1 MKSKNKIIIPIFWLL
16 SLTDFVANTYNI
28 SMLAMIVK
36 PLLIPCLLYLF
47 LIETNFSKVNNSRLL
62 ILGLIFCWLG
72 DVLLMFEYK
81 DPIFFI
87 LGLAGFLTGHIFYI
101 LYFSKLSAVPQ
112 KLKEKK
118 MMMLLPVLLYVLLL
132 LYILYPSLGDLK
144 IPVIVYAIVLTSML
158 SMALWQSQKIDSSIA
173 KLFIAGAISF
183 VLSDSLLALNK
194 FYHPFKA
201 AGFLIMFTYCLAQ
214 YLIVL
219 GGIKIFRKN
228 SS

>member
-1 MKSKNKIIIPIFWLL
+1 MENKSKIIISIFWLL
-16 SLTDFVANTYNI
+16 GLTDFVANTYSI
-28 SMLAMIVK
+28 SMLAMVVK

-47 LIETNFSKVNNSRLL
+47 LTETNFAKAHNSRLL
-62 ILGLIFCWLG
+62 IVGLIFCWLG

-81 DPIFFI
+81 DSIFFI
-87 LGLAGFLTGHIFYI
+87 LGLAGFLIGHIFYI
-101 LYFSKLSAVPQ
+101 LYFSKLSVVPQ

-144 IPVIVYAIVLTSML
+144 IPVIVYAIVLASML
-158 SMALWQSQKIDSSIA
+158 SMALWQSQKIDSAIA
-173 KLFIAGAISF
+173 RLFIAGAISF

-194 FYHPFKA
+194 FSHPFIS

-219 GGIKIFRKN
+219 GGIKIFRKIN
-228 SS
+228 S

>member
-1 MKSKNKIIIPIFWLL
+1 MKSKNKIFISIFWLL

-36 PLLIPCLLYLF
+36 PLLMPCLMYLF
-47 LIETNFSKVNNSRLL
+47 LIETNFAKVNNSRLL

-87 LGLAGFLTGHIFYI
+87 LGLAGFLIGHIFYI
-101 LYFSKLSAVPQ
+101 LYFSKQSAVPQ

-144 IPVIVYAIVLTSML
+144 IPVIVYAIVLASML
-158 SMALWQSQKIDSSIA
+158 SMALWQSQKIDSAIA
-173 KLFIAGAISF
+173 RLFIAGAISF

-194 FYHPFKA
+194 FSHPFSS

-219 GGIKIFRKN
+219 GGIKIFRKIN
-228 SS
+228 S

>member
-1 MKSKNKIIIPIFWLL
+1 MKNNIIIAIFWLL
-16 SLTDFVANTYNI
+16 CLTDFVANTFNFTA
-28 SMLAMIVK
+28 LAFLIK
-36 PLLIPCLLYLF
+36 PLLMPCLLFLF
-47 LIETNFSKVNNSRLL
+47 FKETNLASGTGSRLL
-62 ILGLIFCWLG
+62 VVGLIFCWLG
-72 DVLLMFEYK
+72 DVLLMFEYI

-87 LGLAGFLTGHIFYI
+87 LGLAGFLFGHIFYI
-101 LYFSKLSAVPQ
+101 FYFNKLSSAPQ

-118 MMMLLPVLLYVLLL
+118 LLILLPVVLYVLLL

-144 IPVIVYAIVLTSML
+144 IPVIIYSIVLASML
-158 SMALWQSQKIDSSIA
+158 STALWQGQKIDSAMA

-194 FYHPFKA
+194 FFHPFSA

-219 GGIKIFRKN
+219 GGIKEFRKQQ
-228 SS
+228 SAG